1 MSQETLSNI
10 MRVTFVT
17 DDQYNERGFVMR
29 YVFKGMN
36 IVLYERL
43 RMGSL
48 AIRALKAFILVYLRL

>member
-36 IVLYERL
+36 IFCMRGYVWVPWLY
-43 RMGSL
+43 
-48 AIRALKAFILVYLRL
+48 VP